1 MTLHLLLSLLVAI
14 IFIVWKCKRKAAR
27 SKMPTAQEQEQ
38 ERLAERRRDT
48 RRRKWALALA
58 DILILRNGLKTKDV
72 TLALPINE
80 SKRQHLAQQVKKEL
94 GLSDDPRDG
103 TLHQQ
108 VADIL
113 QRWPAGVGK
122 TPQGFYEQL
131 AAQGQVRDAL
141 AFDCARTA
149 FLTRCIAG
157 LGWCRDEQAW
167 LVLLLN
173 AQRAQDCFHSWEDY
187 ATAYVRARQIW
198 LELHQTPATVAGR
211 DHQEVMQ
218 YLEDPLSHWRELPW
232 NDFKIFEL
240 N

>member
-14 IFIVWKCKRKAAR
+14 VLIIWKCKKAAR
-27 SKMPTAQEQEQ
+27 RKTPTAQEQEQ

-58 DILILRNGLKTKDV
+58 DILILRNGLKTEEV
-72 TLALPINE
+72 TLALPIDE
-80 SKRQHLAQQVKKEL
+80 HKRQQLAQQVKKEL
-94 GLSDDPRDG
+94 GLAEDLRED
-103 TLHQQ
+103 TLRQQ

-131 AAQGQVRDAL
+131 AARGQVRDAL

-157 LGWCRDEQAW
+157 LGWCRDDQAW

-187 ATAYVRARQIW
+187 ATAYVRARQTW
-198 LELHQTPATVAGR
+198 LELHHTPTTITGR
-211 DHQEVMQ
+211 DLQEVMQ

>member
-1 MTLHLLLSLLVAI
+1 MHLLLSLLVAI
-14 IFIVWKCKRKAAR
+14 LVILWKCKKAAR
-27 SKMPTAQEQEQ
+27 RKAPTAQAQEHA
-38 ERLAERRRDT
+38 RLAERRRDT

-72 TLALPINE
+72 TLALPIDE
-80 SKRQHLAQQVKKEL
+80 HQRQHLAQQVKKEL
-94 GLSDDPRDG
+94 GLAENLREE

-122 TPQGFYEQL
+122 TPRGFYDQL
-131 AAQGQVRDAL
+131 AARGQVRDAL

-157 LGWCRDEQAW
+157 LGWCSSEQAW
-167 LVLLLN
+167 LVLFLN

-198 LELHQTPATVAGR
+198 LELHHTPTTIAGR
-211 DHQEVMQ
+211 DLQEVMQ
-218 YLEDPLSHWRELPW
+218 YLDDPLSHWRELPW
-232 NDFKIFEL
+232 NTFKIFEL